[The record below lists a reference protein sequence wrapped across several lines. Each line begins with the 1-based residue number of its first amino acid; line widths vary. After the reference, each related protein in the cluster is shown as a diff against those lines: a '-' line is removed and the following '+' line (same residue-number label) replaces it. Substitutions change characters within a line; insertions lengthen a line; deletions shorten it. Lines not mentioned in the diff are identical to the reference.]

1 MIILK
6 HDTLSFIFPEVAR
19 QVRLLIARQIQKIAS
34 ELPPSWDRAKLSTEI
49 ESSRRFDQ
57 LSPKAQESARAKIN
71 TWTPAHVQAALEEAI
86 VNRGGL
92 NTDSFAE
99 LTIKIQRTTRI
110 PDDGKTYALLT
121 ESGQLPLRSI
131 DDFPETAPA
140 SWMKKGG
147 VLMPLH
153 QSEALWIWFSS
164 RYCFAVKVGVG
175 KINAP
180 SGEPWIPDLQ
190 RQPQN
195 YFLVPDPPGYE
206 NEKVIRRY
214 VAVPLT
220 TGDSTDGPLA
230 GRADTGGIHIH
241 VTPMRAESYYEN
253 EGGFF
258 LPPTIKEFFMKLI
271 FAPMISAELAEIDRR
286 HRFGR

>member
-1 MIILK
+1 MDLV
-6 HDTLSFIFPEVAR
+6 FF
-19 QVRLLIARQIQKIAS
+19 
-34 ELPPSWDRAKLSTEI
+34 
-49 ESSRRFDQ
+49 
-57 LSPKAQESARAKIN
+57 
-71 TWTPAHVQAALEEAI
+71 
-86 VNRGGL
+86 
-92 NTDSFAE
+92 
-99 LTIKIQRTTRI
+99 
-110 PDDGKTYALLT
+110 ALLFRG
-121 ESGQLPLRSI
+121 EGR
-131 DDFPETAPA
+131 
-140 SWMKKGG
+140 
-147 VLMPLH
+147 
-153 QSEALWIWFSS
+153 
-164 RYCFAVKVGVG
+164 RG

-286 HRFGR
+286 HSQWDLEDPIEKSMEPALDKTARQEIIEDPYQFAEWDQTQTTRCFVHPCHSMIWRQITA